1 MKKCIVDTAVIRRN
15 AEILK
20 SLAGGSEI
28 WAVVKGDGYGLGL
41 GAMAGLLYDC
51 GIRRFAV
58 SEPSEAERLRALPR
72 QHIRAARPAQGT
84 RSRLRFGMEDAAG
97 HQGGAVQ
104 HRLL

>member
-41 GAMAGLLYDC
+41 DDMAGLLYDC

-58 SEPSEAERLRALPR
+58 SDPHTDLVDIDTRYSSLSPLWMLSAR
-72 QHIRAARPAQGT
+72 QSGPKP
-84 RSRLRFGMEDAAG
+84 
-97 HQGGAVQ
+97 
-104 HRLL
+104 